1 MNKYPKIS
9 ACIVTYN
16 QEDLITQCL
25 DGVLIQDYPGEIEI
39 VLSDDCSTDN
49 TDAVIKDY
57 LATKK
62 ISENITI
69 KYTSQEI
76 NKGYVGNLM
85 WVLSNATGDY
95 IALCDGDDYW
105 TSKDK
110 LRKQCDF
117 LEKNHDYSLCYTS
130 YQSIDQEGRPIG
142 VARSGLNK
150 KNDADEVLQ
159 GRFLIPIR
167 TAFSRN
173 LSREFVPFFEK
184 FPNPTSGDRIYP
196 YFYALKGKV
205 KFFDEITAVY
215 RVHEGGIWTRFSVRK
230 KIEESIKHQLIFIE
244 HATDDQLKKDLA
256 KKIFFRDTL
265 SNLYF
270 LFIKDPANNLSN
282 ILFIVKKNKS
292 ARFQLLPAALDF
304 SKYYLKIFKSKLRLN

>member
-16 QEDLITQCL
+16 QENLIAQCL
-25 DGVLIQDYPGEIEI
+25 DGVLIQNYPGEIEI
-39 VLSDDCSTDN
+39 VLSDDRSTDR
-49 TDAVIKDY
+49 TDAVIKNY

-62 ISENITI
+62 IPENISI
-69 KYTSQEI
+69 KYTHQKI

-105 TSKDK
+105 TSADK
-110 LRKQCDF
+110 LRKQCAF
-117 LEKNHDYSLCYTS
+117 LESNREYSLCYTS
-130 YQSIDQEGRPIG
+130 YQCIDEKGNLIG

-150 KNDADEVLQ
+150 KNNADEVLQ

-173 LSREFVPFFEK
+173 FSKEFVSFFEK
-184 FPNPTSGDRIYP
+184 FPNPTSADRIYP

-230 KIEESIKHQLIFIE
+230 KIEESIKQQLIFIE
-244 HATDDQLKKDLA
+244 HATEDQQKKDLA

-270 LFIKDPANNLSN
+270 KFIIDPANTFSN
-282 ILFIVKKNKS
+282 ILFVIKKNKS
-292 ARFQLLPAALDF
+292 ARLQFLPAAVDF
-304 SKYYLKIFKSKLRLN
+304 SKYYLGIIKSKLK

>member
-16 QEDLITQCL
+16 QEDLISQCL

-49 TDAVIKDY
+49 TDAVITDY
-57 LATKK
+57 IATKK
-62 ISENITI
+62 IPENITV
-69 KYTSQEI
+69 KYISQQI
-76 NKGYVGNLM
+76 NKGYVRNLM
-85 WVLSNATGDY
+85 FVLSDATGDY

-105 TSKDK
+105 TSVDK

-117 LEKNHDYSLCYTS
+117 LEKNPDYSLCYTS
-130 YQSIDQEGRPIG
+130 YQCIDLKGNKLG

-150 KNDADEVLQ
+150 KNTADEVLQ
-159 GRFLIPIR
+159 GRFLLPIR

-173 LSREFVPFFEK
+173 FSNEFVPFFEK
-184 FPNPTSGDRIYP
+184 FLNPTSADRIYP

-215 RVHEGGIWTRFSVRK
+215 RVHEGGIWTRLDERR
-230 KIEESIKHQLIFIE
+230 KIEESIKHQMIFIE
-244 HATDDQLKKDLA
+244 RATDNELKKNSA

-265 SNLYF
+265 SSLYF
-270 LFIKDPANNLSN
+270 KFVKDPSN
-282 ILFIVKKNKS
+282 IFGNIIFVVKKNKIAKS
-292 ARFQLLPAALDF
+292 QLLPAALDF
-304 SKYYLKIFKSKLRLN
+304 FKYYLQILKSKFK

>member
-16 QEDLITQCL
+16 QEHLITQCL

-39 VLSDDCSTDN
+39 VLSDDCSTDR
-49 TDAVIKDY
+49 TDAVINDY
-57 LATKK
+57 LAKK
-62 ISENITI
+62 KFAENITI
-69 KYTSQEI
+69 KYTSQQI
-76 NKGYVGNLM
+76 NKGYVRNLM

-105 TSKDK
+105 TSVDK
-110 LRKQCDF
+110 LRKQCAF
-117 LEKNHDYSLCYTS
+117 LESNRDYSLCYTS
-130 YQSIDQEGRPIG
+130 YQSIDVKGNLMG

-173 LSREFVPFFEK
+173 FSKEFVSFFEK
-184 FPNPTSGDRIYP
+184 FPNPTSADRIYP

-215 RVHEGGIWTRFSVRK
+215 RVHEGGIWTRFSARK
-230 KIEESIKHQLIFIE
+230 KIEESIKHQLIFID
-244 HATDDQLKKDLA
+244 HATDNQQKKELA
-256 KKIFFRDTL
+256 KKIFFRDSL

-270 LFIKDPANNLSN
+270 TFMKDPAKTFSN
-282 ILFIVKKNKS
+282 ILFVIKKNKS
-292 ARFQLLPAALDF
+292 ARLQLLPAALDF
-304 SKYYLKIFKSKLRLN
+304 SKYYLQILKSKLK

>member
-25 DGVLIQDYPGEIEI
+25 DGVLIQNYPGEIEI
-39 VLSDDCSTDN
+39 VLSDDCSTDR
-49 TDAVIKDY
+49 TDAIITDY
-57 LATKK
+57 IATKK
-62 ISENITI
+62 IPENITM
-69 KYTSQEI
+69 KYTRQQI
-76 NKGYVGNLM
+76 NKGYVRNLM
-85 WVLSNATGDY
+85 WVLSNANGDY

-105 TSKDK
+105 TSEDK
-110 LRKQCDF
+110 LRKQCAF
-117 LEKNHDYSLCYTS
+117 LETNQDYSLCYTS
-130 YQSIDQEGRPIG
+130 YQSIDVKGNLMG

-150 KNDADEVLQ
+150 KNNADEVLQ

-173 LSREFVPFFEK
+173 FSKEFVPFFEK

-230 KIEESIKHQLIFIE
+230 KIEESIRQQLIFIE
-244 HATDDQLKKDLA
+244 HATEDQQKKDLA
-256 KKIFFRDTL
+256 TEIFFRDTL

-270 LFIKDPANNLSN
+270 KFIQDPADTFGN
-282 ILFIVKKNKS
+282 ILFVINKNKS
-292 ARFQLLPAALDF
+292 ARLQLLPAAVDF
-304 SKYYLKIFKSKLRLN
+304 AKYYLGILKFKLK